1 MMDDT
6 MPTSHIAEELCRMG
20 TILGN
25 RDADD
30 MDFFLCDGCERNCRI
45 ITKKDRGEPNCCP
58 FGILLSSGTIK
69 KVTAPRENESE
80 DVGHPTH
87 YGGKDNPYE
96 TIKVA
101 DALGWGL
108 IGSKFNALKYLMR
121 SGDKDRESELED
133 LEKCKWYIQH
143 AIELL
148 EGEE

>member
-1 MMDDT
+1 MTGD
-6 MPTSHIAEELCRMG
+6 SAE
-20 TILGN
+20 I
-25 RDADD
+25 DY
-30 MDFFLCDGCERNCRI
+30 FLCNGCERNCRI
-45 ITKKDRGEPNCCP
+45 IARKDRGEPNCCP

-69 KVTAPRENESE
+69 KVMAPSEYISE
-80 DVGHPTH
+80 DVDHPTH
-87 YGGKDNPYE
+87 YGGRDNPYE

-121 SGDKDRESELED
+121 GGNKGGESELKD

>member
-1 MMDDT
+1 MTEDSTDV
-6 MPTSHIAEELCRMG
+6 
-20 TILGN
+20 
-25 RDADD
+25 
-30 MDFFLCDGCERNCRI
+30 DFFLCDGCERNCRI

-69 KVTAPRENESE
+69 KVMAPSE
-80 DVGHPTH
+80 YISEGVDHPAH

-121 SGDKDRESELED
+121 GGNKDGESELKD
-133 LEKCKWYIQH
+133 LEKCKFYIQH

-148 EGEE
+148 EAKE